1 MNLKTIGYAMGI
13 TILAAAC
20 NKYRTQVTENGL
32 KYQVFEHEDDSRKA
46 KLGDIMSFHLVLK
59 NGSDSTLRDT
69 YKEGNP
75 VKMVLQA
82 PPFKGSFEEG
92 LAMLSAGDSA
102 KFLINADTL
111 FAKMMQPM
119 PPMIK
124 KGSELSFTVKVLSVL
139 TSEEF
144 QKQQSAASGK
154 QKGVDAKVIEDYLA
168 KNNLKAKARKTAS
181 GLYYIPQVEGSGP
194 SPVAGDNVK
203 VHYTGKFLDGKE
215 FDSSKNQGKPL
226 DLQIGAGMVIPGWE
240 EGIMLMKKGEKGLLI
255 IPSGLAYGP
264 EAYGPIPGNSVLQ
277 FEMELIDFSKG
288 PAAPAGQPVPS
299 SATPPTR

>member
-1 MNLKTIGYAMGI
+1 MNLKSIGYAMGI

-20 NKYRTQVTENGL
+20 NKYRTQVNENGL
-32 KYQVFEHEDDSRKA
+32 KYQVFEHEDDARKA

-59 NGSDSTLRDT
+59 NGTDSTLRDT

-75 VKMVLQA
+75 VKMVLQQ

-92 LAMLSAGDSA
+92 LAMLAAGDSA
-102 KFLINADTL
+102 KFLVNADTL
-111 FAKMMQPM
+111 FARMMQPM

-144 QKQQSAASGK
+144 QKQQAEAGTK
-154 QKGVDAKVIEDYLA
+154 QKTIDAKVIEDFLA

-181 GLYYIPQVEGSGP
+181 GLYYIPQVEGTGP
-194 SPVAGDNVK
+194 SPSQGDNVK

-226 DLQIGAGMVIPGWE
+226 ELQVGQGMVIPGWE
-240 EGIMLMKKGEKGLLI
+240 EGILLMKKGEKGLLV

-277 FEMELIDFSKG
+277 FEMELIDFAKG
-288 PAAPAGQPVPS
+288 PTQPAAPAV
-299 SATPPTR
+299 PPTR

>member
-13 TILAAAC
+13 TILAASC
-20 NKYRTQVTENGL
+20 NKYRTQVTDSGL
-32 KYQVFEHEDDSRKA
+32 KYQIFDHEDDARKA

-59 NGSDSTLRDT
+59 NGTDSTLRYT

-92 LAMLSAGDSA
+92 LAMLATGDSA
-102 KFLINADTL
+102 KFMINADTL

-124 KGSELSFTVKVLSVL
+124 KGSEISFTVKVLSVL

-144 QKQQSAASGK
+144 QKQQSEAGVK
-154 QKGVDAKVIEDYLA
+154 QKAIDEKVIQEYLT
-168 KNNLKAKARKTAS
+168 KNNLAAKARKTAS
-181 GLYYIPQVEGSGP
+181 GLVYVPQVEGSGA
-194 SPVAGDNVK
+194 SPVSGDAVK

-226 DLQIGAGMVIPGWE
+226 DLQVGQGMVIPGWE

-288 PAAPAGQPVPS
+288 QPAPAGPPV
-299 SATPPTR
+299 TPPAR

>member
-1 MNLKTIGYAMGI
+1 MNLKTIGYALGI

-20 NKYRTQVTENGL
+20 NKYRTQVTKDGL
-32 KYQVFEHEDDSRKA
+32 KYQVFDHKDDARKA

-69 YKEGNP
+69 YKEGTP

-92 LAMLSAGDSA
+92 LAMLAAGDSA
-102 KFLINADTL
+102 KFMINADTL
-111 FAKMMQPM
+111 FAKMMQPL

-144 QKQQSAASGK
+144 QKQQSEAGTK
-154 QKGVDAKVIEDYLA
+154 QKAVDAKIIEDFIA
-168 KNNLKAKARKTAS
+168 KNNLKAKAQKTAS
-181 GLYYIPQVEGSGP
+181 GLYYISEVEGAGA
-194 SPVAGDNVK
+194 SPVQGDNVK

-215 FDSSKNQGKPL
+215 FDSSKKQGKPL
-226 DLQIGAGMVIPGWE
+226 DMTIGAGMVIPGWE
-240 EGIMLMKKGEKGLLI
+240 EGLKLMKKGSKGLLL

-264 EAYGPIPGNSVLQ
+264 ETYGPIPGNSVLQ
-277 FEMELIDFSKG
+277 FEMELIDFGK
-288 PAAPAGQPVPS
+288 APAQQPGAPV
-299 SATPPTR
+299 APPAR

>member
-13 TILAAAC
+13 TIFTVAC
-20 NKYRTQVTENGL
+20 NQYKTQVTDSGL
-32 KYQVFEHEDDSRKA
+32 KYQMFEHKEDARKS

-59 NGSDSTLRDT
+59 NGTDSTLRDT

-82 PPFKGSFEEG
+82 PQYKGSFEEG
-92 LAMLSAGDSA
+92 LTLLAAGDSA

-111 FAKMMQPM
+111 FAKIGQPM

-144 QKQQSAASGK
+144 QKQQSEASGK
-154 QKGVDAKVIEDYLA
+154 QKGIDNKTIEDFLA

-181 GLYYIPQVEGSGP
+181 GLYYVPQVEGSGP
-194 SPVAGDNVK
+194 SPVSGDNVK

-226 DLQIGAGMVIPGWE
+226 DLQVGAGMVIPGWE

-277 FEMELIDFSKG
+277 FEMELLDFSKG
-288 PAAPAGQPVPS
+288 QPQPAGPPV
-299 SATPPTR
+299 APPTR